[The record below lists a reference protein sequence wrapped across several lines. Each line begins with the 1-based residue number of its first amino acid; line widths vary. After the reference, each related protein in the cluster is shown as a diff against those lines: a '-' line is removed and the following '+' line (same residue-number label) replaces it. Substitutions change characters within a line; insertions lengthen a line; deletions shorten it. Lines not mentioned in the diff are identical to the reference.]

1 MSTSH
6 SLSTATN
13 PHMRV
18 LATRPAIDVRG
29 VQKHLG
35 GRAVLRGI
43 DLQVLPGRTL
53 AIVGPNGAGKT
64 TLLRVLATLMRPS
77 SGAVH
82 LCGID
87 ALADPVAAR
96 RHLGVVFG
104 STFLYAE
111 LTGAENL
118 RYYARLYG
126 VPAEEQRLADLATMV
141 GLGGRLDQRA
151 GTYSRGMAQRLSL
164 ARALLHDPGVLL
176 LDEPDAGLDPLVRS
190 ELSGLLRGDRS
201 IVLTTHDLH
210 LALTLA
216 DNLAILANGRFVFA
230 APTASLTLETFGSV
244 YADACRTAARARGE
258 T

>member
-6 SLSTATN
+6 SLSTSTS
-13 PHMRV
+13 PHTRV
-18 LATRPAIDVRG
+18 LATLPAIDVRG

-53 AIVGPNGAGKT
+53 AVVGPNGAGKT

-77 SGAVH
+77 AGAVH

-126 VPAEEQRLADLATMV
+126 VPADGQRLAELATMV
-141 GLGGRLDQRA
+141 GLAGRLDQRA

-201 IVLTTHDLH
+201 IVVTTHDLH

-230 APTASLTLETFGSV
+230 APTTSLTLETFGSV
-244 YADACRTAARARGE
+244 YADACRAAARARGE
-258 T
+258 R

>member
-6 SLSTATN
+6 SLSTSTS
-13 PHMRV
+13 PHTRV
-18 LATRPAIDVRG
+18 LATLPAIEARG

-53 AIVGPNGAGKT
+53 AVVGPNGAGKS

-77 SGAVH
+77 AGAVH

-96 RHLGVVFG
+96 RHLGVGFG

-111 LTGAENL
+111 LSGAENL

-126 VPAEEQRLADLATMV
+126 VPAEGQRLEELATMV
-141 GLGGRLDQRA
+141 GL
-151 GTYSRGMAQRLSL
+151 
-164 ARALLHDPGVLL
+164 
-176 LDEPDAGLDPLVRS
+176 AGLDPLVRS
-190 ELSGLLRGDRS
+190 ELSGLLCGDRS
-201 IVLTTHDLH
+201 IVVTTHDLH

-216 DNLAILANGRFVFA
+216 EHVAILANGRFVFA
-230 APTASLTLETFGSV
+230 APTTSLTLETFGSV

-258 T
+258 R